1 MSLVPCP
8 FFRITE
14 VPCPGCGMTR
24 ACLQINFRSGPPR
37 LCRAALFDGD
47 AARYNQTMLRID
59 DKTAIEDWEL
69 TEQFVRA
76 SGPGGQNV
84 NKVSSAVE
92 LRFEAARSPNLTQPV
107 KARLKR
113 LAGRRWTKEGALG
126 IQWDETRSQAR
137 NREIARDRLVE
148 LIRAA
153 AVLSPLLAI
162 AGGAMAKARALW
174 GGVLMLLACGL
185 MYVAYGFNV
194 GTMFPIAFTGLGGVL
209 ALLAGKP
216 DEPKAHF

>member
-1 MSLVPCP
+1 MRNAASTLGVIGGIIAMIVG
-8 FFRITE
+8 FFSYGYTE
-14 VPCPGCGMTR
+14 VVDRYGEIEG
-24 ACLQINFRSGPPR
+24 L
-37 LCRAALFDGD
+37 
-47 AARYNQTMLRID
+47 AR
-59 DKTAIEDWEL
+59 
-69 TEQFVRA
+69 QF
-76 SGPGGQNV
+76 SN
-84 NKVSSAVE
+84 
-92 LRFEAARSPNLTQPV
+92 
-107 KARLKR
+107 
-113 LAGRRWTKEGALG
+113 
-126 IQWDETRSQAR
+126 
-137 NREIARDRLVE
+137 VE

-216 DEPKAHF
+216 DEPKAHL

>member
-1 MSLVPCP
+1 MRNAASTLGVIGGIIAMIVG
-8 FFRITE
+8 FFSYGYTE
-14 VPCPGCGMTR
+14 VVDRYGEIEG
-24 ACLQINFRSGPPR
+24 L
-37 LCRAALFDGD
+37 
-47 AARYNQTMLRID
+47 AR
-59 DKTAIEDWEL
+59 
-69 TEQFVRA
+69 QF
-76 SGPGGQNV
+76 SN
-84 NKVSSAVE
+84 
-92 LRFEAARSPNLTQPV
+92 
-107 KARLKR
+107 
-113 LAGRRWTKEGALG
+113 
-126 IQWDETRSQAR
+126 
-137 NREIARDRLVE
+137 VE

-174 GGVLMLLACGL
+174 GGVLMLLASGL